1 MSEQSLDLRSA
12 LSTLRRRRR
21 TLTGIALLGAVAG
34 VVFVFVRPPTYAST
48 ALVLLPPPLYS
59 SGEALQHES
68 STDVRIATSSS
79 VLGPAGASIRPRM
92 SVREVER
99 RVEVTAPTPDLL
111 QIQSRAESAELAENL
126 TQAVA
131 EAEVRFM
138 ATGRQQLRNAERAA
152 LNERRTEL
160 ATSLETVNEEL
171 QKSMARKEEQDPD
184 SSVGRAEA
192 IAFSQLAAQQANL
205 VLQMDRLRDQEEQT
219 KVGGPAS
226 IIQAA
231 TPARRPGLVL
241 QYLAYGLAGLTTA
254 LALAAAVLL
263 ARGRR
268 DPRLRYRDEIA
279 DAVGSPVI
287 GSVRSVT
294 PRTVAGWRSLL
305 ADYAPG
311 SVDAW
316 ALRQALR
323 QLVLGESALG
333 PNRVGNENGTA
344 QVPATITVIS
354 LSADLRG
361 LALGPQMASYAAS
374 AGVPTQLIPRGRH
387 ETADA
392 LWAAFPSSGMDEIR
406 PGLFTGTH
414 VDETGEVALRVV
426 LAVVDRHKPQLA
438 ALPETSTTI
447 LAVSSGSATA
457 EDLARVAVTADD
469 AGNRIAGI
477 LVADPDSLDRTSGH
491 LLQHERS
498 HQPSL
503 PRRLTGISP
512 TPDEVASV
520 RNRRQG

>member
-21 TLTGIALLGAVAG
+21 TLIGIALLGAVAG
-34 VVFVFVRPPTYAST
+34 IVFVYVRPPTYAST
-48 ALVLLPPPLYS
+48 ALVLLPPPQRS
-59 SGEALQHES
+59 SGQSIEHES
-68 STDVRIATSSS
+68 STEVRIATSSA
-79 VLGPAGASIRPRM
+79 VLAPAGASVRPRM
-92 SVREVER
+92 SVKEVER
-99 RVEVTAPTPDLL
+99 HVEVTAPTSDLL
-111 QIQSRAESAELAENL
+111 EIQTRAESPKLAESL

-131 EAEVRFM
+131 EAQVRFV
-138 ATGRQQLRNAERAA
+138 ASGRRLLRNAERAA
-152 LNERRTEL
+152 LNERRVQL
-160 ATSLETVNEEL
+160 AASLETVNEEL
-171 QKSMARKEEQDPD
+171 EKSMARKEQQDPD
-184 SSVGRAEA
+184 SAAGTAEA

-205 VLQMDRLRDQEEQT
+205 VLQMDRLKDLVEQT

-226 IIQAA
+226 IVQAA
-231 TPARRPGLVL
+231 TPARRPGLAL
-241 QYLAYGLAGLTTA
+241 QYVAYGTAGSTTA

-287 GSVRSVT
+287 GSVRSST

-333 PNRVGNENGTA
+333 PNRLGTENDPA
-344 QVPATITVIS
+344 LAPATITVIS

-374 AGVPTQLIPRGRH
+374 AGVPTQLVPRGRH

-392 LWAAFPSSGMDEIR
+392 LWAAFPSSGMDEVR

-447 LAVSSGSATA
+447 LAVSAGSATA

-469 AGNRIAGI
+469 AGNRIAGV

>member
-21 TLTGIALLGAVAG
+21 TLTSIAVLGAVAG
-34 VVFVFVRPPTYAST
+34 VVFVMVRPPAYAST
-48 ALVLLPPPLYS
+48 ALVLLPPSLQS
-59 SGEALQHES
+59 SSQPVEHET
-68 STDVRIATSSS
+68 STDVHIATSTA
-79 VLGPAGASIRPRM
+79 VLGPAGASMRPRL
-92 SVREVER
+92 SVKEVER
-99 RVEVTAPTPDLL
+99 RVEVTAPTRDLL
-111 QIQSRAESAELAENL
+111 QIQARAESADLAQKL

-131 EAEVRFM
+131 EAEVRFV
-138 ATGRQQLRNAERAA
+138 ATGRRQLRNAERVA
-152 LNERRTEL
+152 LSERRMQL
-160 ATSLETVNEEL
+160 AASLETVNEEL
-171 QKSMARKEEQDPD
+171 QKSMARKEGQDPD
-184 SSVGRAEA
+184 SPAGTAEA

-226 IIQAA
+226 IVQAA

-241 QYLAYGLAGLTTA
+241 QYVGFGMAGAAAALT
-254 LALAAAVLL
+254 LAAAVLL

-316 ALRQALR
+316 ALRQVLR
-323 QLVLGESALG
+323 QLVLGESELG
-333 PNRVGNENGTA
+333 SNRLGNENGPS
-344 QVPATITVIS
+344 QIPATITVIS
-354 LSADLRG
+354 LSADPRG
-361 LALGPQMASYAAS
+361 MALGPQMASYAAS
-374 AGVPTQLIPRGRH
+374 AGVPTQLVPRGRH

-392 LWAAFPSSGMDEIR
+392 LWAAFPSSGLDEVR

-426 LAVVDRHKPQLA
+426 LAVVDRHKPQLH
-438 ALPETSTTI
+438 ALPETSATI

-469 AGNRIAGI
+469 AGNRISGV

-491 LLQHERS
+491 LLQHERI

-512 TPDEVASV
+512 MPDEVASV